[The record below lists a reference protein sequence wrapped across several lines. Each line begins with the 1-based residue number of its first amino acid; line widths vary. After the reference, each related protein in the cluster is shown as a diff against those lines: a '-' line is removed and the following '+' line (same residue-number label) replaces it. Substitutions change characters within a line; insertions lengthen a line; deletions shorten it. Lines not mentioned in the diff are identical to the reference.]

1 MASIDDESSFEDPA
15 EALRLIEREQANL
28 ERELTPDPRLMYWPW
43 GLAWL
48 IGSGLLFLRYGPDG
62 RVFVDMPG
70 WLPLLIMSSLM
81 IIAGITTGIVGSRS
95 SRQVSGPSSRQ
106 GAMYGFAW
114 SVGFTSFSVVF
125 ARLTRAIPDELM
137 GILWGG
143 GMVAL
148 VGALYMAGAAI
159 WTDRDMFVLGAWISG
174 VNVVGVLL
182 GPGWHSLLVAIAGG
196 GGLLIAGLV
205 GWWRLR

>member
-1 MASIDDESSFEDPA
+1 MTSTDDESSFADPA

-28 ERELTPDPRLMYWPW
+28 ERELTPDPRWMFWPW

-48 IGSGLLFLRYGPDG
+48 LGFGLLFLRFGPGG
-62 RVFVDMPG
+62 RVLVDLPA
-70 WLPLLIMSSLM
+70 WLPQVVLTVLM
-81 IIAGITTGIVGSRS
+81 IVAGVITGVVGSRS
-95 SRQVSGPSSRQ
+95 SRQLAGPSFRQ
-106 GAMYGFAW
+106 GVMYGFAW
-114 SVGFTSFSVVF
+114 SAGFSGLSIVFSRISQV
-125 ARLTRAIPDELM
+125 IPEESL

-174 VNVVGVLL
+174 VNIIGVLI
-182 GPGWHSLLVAIAGG
+182 GPGWHALLLAVAGG
-196 GGLLIAGLV
+196 GGLLIAGLI
-205 GWWRLR
+205 GWLRLR